1 MKRSIFPVLALL
13 MTAVALPFDAVGGP
27 AGEDDARYGMQA
39 SREGKLEA
47 ALRYFKRA
55 INAGGLKGNELAAV
69 YVNRGLTYYRLNK
82 PKKAIVDYNTA
93 LKMTPRNAYAFNN
106 RGLAYEKLGRRSE
119 AIRDYR
125 RALKIDSTLWRTKV
139 NLERLGIKP

>member
-1 MKRSIFPVLALL
+1 
-13 MTAVALPFDAVGGP
+13 MTRFAVAIVALFAAFAMLPGGALGA
-27 AGEDDARYGMQA
+27 AGEDDARYGLQA

-55 INAGGLKGNELAAV
+55 IKAGGLKGNALAAV
-69 YVNRGLTYYRLNK
+69 YVNRGLTYYRLGK

-93 LKMTPRNAYAFNN
+93 LKITPRNAYAFNN
-106 RGLAYEKLGRRSE
+106 RGLAYEKLGRRYD

-125 RALKIDSTLWRTKV
+125 TALKIDGTLWRTKA